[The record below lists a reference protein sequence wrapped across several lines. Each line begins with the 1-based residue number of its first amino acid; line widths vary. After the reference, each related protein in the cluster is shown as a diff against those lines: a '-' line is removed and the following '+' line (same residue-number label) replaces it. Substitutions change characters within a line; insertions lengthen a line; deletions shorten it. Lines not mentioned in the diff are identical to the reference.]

1 MKAALTTLALAAL
14 LCGCNAADDDRAPP
28 GAAVDDATVG
38 TPPPGDPDAA
48 SDQPPP
54 VPTVDDDL
62 PGDDRDDDDRADVE
76 VPERF
81 RGDWAASAAACDRPG
96 EVSRLHIGDDDIRF
110 HESEG
115 PIVSV
120 SGSGDTTT
128 VEARLTGEGETRLAS
143 YTFTLSADGNTLTDS
158 GNGFARVRC
167 D

>member
-1 MKAALTTLALAAL
+1 MKAVLTTLALAAL
-14 LCGCNAADDDRAPP
+14 LCGCNATDDDRAAA

-38 TPPPGDPDAA
+38 TPPPGDPNAA
-48 SDQPPP
+48 SDQPP
-54 VPTVDDDL
+54 VPPIDDDL
-62 PGDDRDDDDRADVE
+62 PGDDRDDDVSEVE

-81 RGDWAASAAACDRPG
+81 RGEWAASAAACNQPG
-96 EVSRLHIGDDDIRF
+96 EVSRLYVGDDDIRF

-120 SGSGDTTT
+120 SGSGDTAT
-128 VEARLTGEGETRLAS
+128 VEARLTGEGETRVAS

-158 GNGFARVRC
+158 TNGFARVRC

>member
-1 MKAALTTLALAAL
+1 MKAVLTTLALAAL
-14 LCGCNAADDDRAPP
+14 LCGCNATDDDRAAA

-38 TPPPGDPDAA
+38 TPPPGDPNAA
-48 SDQPPP
+48 SDQPP
-54 VPTVDDDL
+54 VPPVDD
-62 PGDDRDDDDRADVE
+62 GIAEVE

-81 RGDWAASAAACDRPG
+81 RGDWAASAAACNQPG
-96 EVSRLHIGDDDIRF
+96 EVSRLHVGDDDIRF

-120 SGSGDTTT
+120 SASGDTAT
-128 VEARLTGEGETRLAS
+128 VEARLTGEGETRVAS

-158 GNGFARVRC
+158 TNGFARVRC